1 MNLTLN
7 KQKKKRYIKEMNWKS
22 AWIELKSLRSIG
34 IQGDWDPF
42 QIFKLASMVL
52 NKWKIHGGGDE
63 IWTVLER
70 YIISCLRLGCFQEA
84 WRAIERLQNR
94 FPNSHR
100 VGLLVGMAYEAQGD
114 FDQAQKTYTDHL
126 QRSEAKLVRYFIL
139 FYFMV
144 YLP

>member
-84 WRAIERLQNR
+84 W
-94 FPNSHR
+94 
-100 VGLLVGMAYEAQGD
+100 VGMQ
-114 FDQAQKTYTDHL
+114 L
-126 QRSEAKLVRYFIL
+126 AKIYCL
-139 FYFMV
+139 FFEPPFSSSGNKSIV
-144 YLP
+144 FQWH